1 MVMAVCAMAAGTLR
15 DGASMPP
22 GIQQRIPNPAGLGR
36 RCYQAAVKAIPRD
49 LTRDADPCQVM
60 KAKALMISICL
71 QSGDTRVALAHMGD
85 YATLS
90 AINGFHLEGNWPN
103 HITEIEKQERRRL
116 VCTRCGDSDSD
127 ERADGLSTGASTRWT
142 STYQAPLGWSLGIA
156 KLRQPCC
163 TPPKSWTTKTSPRE
177 MSGCRGAIS

>member
-1 MVMAVCAMAAGTLR
+1 VVMAVCAMAAGTLR

-22 GIQQRIPNPAGLGR
+22 GVQQRIPNPAGLAR
-36 RCYQAAVKAIPRD
+36 KCYQAAVKAIPRD

-116 VCTRCGDSDSD
+116 VHLPVAVTLMNG
-127 ERADGLSTGASTRWT
+127 ADGLSTGASTKWT
-142 STYQAPLGWSLGIA
+142 STYQAPLDLSRAIA

-163 TPPKSWTTKTSPRE
+163 THPKSWTTKTSPRE
-177 MSGCRGAIS
+177 MSDCQGAMS